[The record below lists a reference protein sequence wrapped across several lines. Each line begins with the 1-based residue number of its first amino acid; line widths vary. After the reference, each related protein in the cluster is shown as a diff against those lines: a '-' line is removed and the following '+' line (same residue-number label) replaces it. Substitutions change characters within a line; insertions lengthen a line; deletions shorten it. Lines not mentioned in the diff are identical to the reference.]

1 MGKLTVLLVE
11 DDINTCKNFSEYIE
25 QRDDISLVYTTNNA
39 DDAIEKI
46 RFFRPDAV
54 ILDLELHNG
63 SRGGLQVLSSIGN
76 TEQKPYI
83 LVTTNNSSQ
92 TTYECARS
100 LGADYIMYKHQQDY
114 SEKEVVDFLLLI
126 KNVLK
131 RGTATNTACNE
142 ESLAE
147 KSKHLDIAIEK
158 CLDSVGIKIK
168 HVGYKF
174 LREAIHILY
183 ESPAYPEITFH
194 DICEEVAKNFSVNT
208 ASVERSME
216 YAIDSAWKT
225 TDPEILLEN
234 YTARLRKD
242 KASPTVME
250 FVTYFTNKLKQRH

>member
-1 MGKLTVLLVE
+1 MDNLTVLLVE
-11 DDINTCKNFSEYIE
+11 DDICTCKNFFEYIG
-25 QRDDISLVYTTNNA
+25 QQNDISLVYTTNNA

-63 SRGGLQVLSSIGN
+63 SRGGLQVLSGINNSEI
-76 TEQKPYI
+76 KPYM

-100 LGADYIMYKHQQDY
+100 LGADYIMYKHQQSY

-131 RGTATNTACNE
+131 RGIANNTAFIE
-142 ESLAE
+142 ESPAE
-147 KSKHLDIAIEK
+147 KSRNLDIAIEK
-158 CLDSVGIKIK
+158 YLDSVGIKIK
-168 HVGYKF
+168 HTGYKF

-183 ESPAYPEITFH
+183 SSPAYPEIAFH
-194 DICEEVAKNFSVNT
+194 DICGEVAKKFSANV

-250 FVTYFTNKLKQRH
+250 FVTYFTNRLKQK